1 MGQAR
6 RGELGPSGAAR
17 GPRGRHSGAFAVLL
31 AAAGLAALVGGGRA
45 PLVARAAGP
54 ASTALA
60 FGHEV
65 VVDNQRITGEPSL
78 SISPTVNSAGHHDIY
93 ISAPYGFLTTAS
105 FVWKSEDGG
114 TSFHLVAAQV
124 PPLGKPNTCAGG
136 GDSSI
141 VNDKV
146 GNLYF
151 ADLQGLTEVSASVSA
166 DGGRSFTTTCDA
178 ASDTVGVDRPWLS
191 VYGDPL
197 TTGRE
202 YMTVDQVAQ
211 CTLNCGLGQAS
222 TSQVGSNQL
231 QVTEASGTEAAAQV
245 FSPAQPIEP
254 DGIVGGTVV
263 NQSTGELYIAHTGY
277 TSASGTL
284 LGGSDANGIDNAVVV
299 DSFPTGYSGTP
310 TPFPAT
316 GTPVSICAPYNPGGP
331 CYSSTVYAAPLTAA
345 GTSTVTTG
353 QDFTPLAIDSAGN
366 LYVVWAQAPVNA
378 SGVIDGASAIY
389 LAVSTD
395 NGKTWSPPYDVSA
408 SIPSLQTN
416 VFPWVA
422 AGGPGKVDV
431 VWYGTPA
438 LTGCGTAAGC
448 GSSTTQGAWNVYMAQ
463 SLNLVSSGRANPRA
477 TFGATKVTEYSNH
490 YGAICTFG
498 IGCSTGGDRGLLD
511 FIQVQ
516 VGPTGAAYVTWAD
529 SANTNAQGGTS
540 SAVIAFARQVSGPGL
555 FGGDVSGPTPAYNCA
570 AGSPSAYYSALGSE
584 TNVPANLDL
593 VQAPGLASCIAQPNA
608 QGDYVVSMH
617 VSSLGSLTV
626 GNGMG
631 GPDAVWLTRWELPI
645 PAASRTHTAQGHV
658 FFAAMESDAGGT
670 PTFYAGET
678 GTVQAPGSTAS
689 QQGFMLTYPPTY
701 SVPGSYDPATGII
714 TIDVPAKD
722 VGNPSAAP
730 VELYSV
736 TGLTATQAQPASTD
750 SAIFNQID
758 ATAPYDLLPSAPP
771 PNIPEAPW
779 LPALLLVAAA
789 VLAIPAIRQSWL
801 ARGQRPA
808 ER

>member
-1 MGQAR
+1 MEESNRLQKETPAR
-6 RGELGPSGAAR
+6 PSRFHRPAAL
-17 GPRGRHSGAFAVLL
+17 VMLL
-31 AAAGLAALVGGGRA
+31 AATGLASLATGWSP
-45 PLVARAAGP
+45 PLVARASGTSP
-54 ASTALA
+54 APLA

-65 VVDNQRITGEPSL
+65 VVDNQRITGEPSI

-93 ISAPYGFLTTAS
+93 ISTPYGFLTTAS

-114 TSFHLVAAQV
+114 TSFHLVASQA
-124 PPLGKPNTCAGG
+124 PPLGKPITCAGG

-151 ADLQGLTEVSASVSA
+151 ADLQGLTNVSASVST
-166 DGGRSFTTTCDA
+166 DGGRSFTSTCDA
-178 ASDTVGVDRPWLS
+178 ASTTAGVDRPWLS
-191 VYGDPL
+191 VYGNPL

-202 YMTVDQVAQ
+202 YMAVDQVAQ

-231 QVTEASGTEAAAQV
+231 QVTEASGAQAQAQV

-263 NQSTGELYIAHTGY
+263 NQQTGALSISHTGY
-277 TSASGTL
+277 TSATGTI
-284 LGGSDANGIDNAVVV
+284 LGGSDANGSDNAVVV
-299 DSFPTGYSGTP
+299 DTFPTGYSGVP

-316 GTPVSICAPYNPGGP
+316 STPISICAPYNPGGP
-331 CYSSTVYAAPLTAA
+331 CYSSTVYAAPLDSS
-345 GTSTVTTG
+345 GNSTVTTG
-353 QDFTPLAIDSAGN
+353 QDFSPLAIDSAGN
-366 LYVVWAQAPVNA
+366 LYVVWAQAPVNS
-378 SGVIDGASAIY
+378 SGVIDGASVIY

-395 NGKTWSPPYDVSA
+395 NGKTWSKPYDVSA
-408 SIPSLQTN
+408 SVPSLQTN

-431 VWYGTPA
+431 VWYGTQT
-438 LTGCGTAAGC
+438 LTGCGTTAGC
-448 GSSTTQGAWNVYMAQ
+448 GSSTTQGVWNVYIAQ
-463 SLNLVSSGRANPRA
+463 SLNLTAANGAANPSA
-477 TFGATKVTEYSNH
+477 TFAATKVTEYSNH

-540 SAVIAFARQVSGPGL
+540 SALIGFSRQVSGPGL
-555 FGGDVSGPTPAYNCA
+555 FGGDVNGPAPAFNCA
-570 AGSPSAYYSALGSE
+570 SGSASAYYSALGSE
-584 TNVPANLDL
+584 TNVSSNLDL
-593 VQAPGLASCIAQPNA
+593 VQAPALASCIAQPNSK
-608 QGDYVVSMH
+608 GNYLVSMH

-626 GNGMG
+626 PSGMG
-631 GPDAVWLTRWELPI
+631 GPDAIWLTRWELPT
-645 PAASRTHTAQGHV
+645 PVSSRTHTAQGNI
-658 FFAAMESDAGGT
+658 FYAAMESDSGGT

-678 GTVQAPGSTAS
+678 GTVQAPGSAAT
-689 QQGFMLTYPPTY
+689 QQGFMLTYPPTFPV
-701 SVPGSYDPATGII
+701 SGSYDAKTGII
-714 TIDVPAKD
+714 TVTVPAKD
-722 VGNPSAAP
+722 VGNPAAAALG
-730 VELYSV
+730 LYSV
-736 TGLTATQAQPASTD
+736 TGLTATESQPASSG
-750 SAIFNQID
+750 SAIFNQVD
-758 ATAPYDLLPSAPP
+758 ATAPYDLLPNAPQ

-789 VLAIPAIRQSWL
+789 IMALPAIRRRWV
-801 ARGQRPA
+801 ARALQHPGS
-808 ER
+808 